1 MPSSSLHRHLYA
13 CIYNGTACTSTYNK
27 KITIIKEI
35 LKQKRGQNSRADSIQ
50 GYPEKTQGKLKQSMN
65 QEALQNQTQ
74 MELID
79 L

>member
-1 MPSSSLHRHLYA
+1 M
-13 CIYNGTACTSTYNK
+13 
-27 KITIIKEI
+27 IIKEI